1 MKVEEMQKFNIGDYP
16 TPLQKME
23 KLSKKHH
30 ASLYIKRDD
39 IMGPALSGNKTRK
52 LEYIM
57 KDAVDKGYNAILT
70 TGGPGTSH
78 ARTTISAACQFGMKP
93 ILVRNKPMP
102 ESLSGNLA
110 IDAMMGC
117 DIVNVVGNLQ
127 DGIQKTIEKYES
139 EGYKVYNLPAKSSTE
154 IGAAGYIMCIKEIM
168 DQCEQMDIHPEYL
181 VCGTAS
187 LGTYAGLL
195 CGAEYFKAPFKVIGI
210 PATKYSE
217 TDKENYVGFINELAE
232 FYQMHFT
239 MTKYYLNIL
248 GGSEE
253 HPYYTNDVTKMDLD
267 VFDTMMELAR
277 EEGIIL
283 DPEYTGRAFRGFLDL
298 VDTGKIKG
306 DCIFIHT
313 GGGQSTWTLEQ
324 TEAVQEVLK
333 KNCSITQI

>member
-1 MKVEEMQKFNIGDYP
+1 MKVEEMKKIKLGDYP

-23 KLSKKHH
+23 HLSKKHC

-39 IMGPALSGNKTRK
+39 IMGPALSGNKIRK

-57 KDAVDKGYNAILT
+57 KDALDKGYNAILT

-78 ARTTISAACQFGMKP
+78 ARTTIAAARQFGIKP
-93 ILVRNKPMP
+93 ILVRNDKMP
-102 ESLSGNLA
+102 ERLSGNLA

-117 DIVNVVGNLQ
+117 DIINVSGDLDSGIKQ
-127 DGIQKTIEKYES
+127 TIQKYEK

-168 DQCEQMDIHPEYL
+168 DQCEQLHINPKYL
-181 VCGTAS
+181 ICGTAS

-195 CGAEYFKAPFKVIGI
+195 CGVEYFNAPFKVIGI
-210 PATKYSE
+210 PATQYSE
-217 TDKENYVGFINELAE
+217 QDKDDYVGFINELAE
-232 FYQMHFT
+232 FYNMEFT
-239 MTKYYLNIL
+239 MTKYYLNIES
-248 GGSEE
+248 GPKE
-253 HPYYTNDVTKMDLD
+253 HPYFAKDVSQVDLD
-267 VFDTMMELAR
+267 VFKVMMELAK

-298 VDTGKIKG
+298 VDTKKIDG

-313 GGGQSTWTLEQ
+313 GGGLANWSIEQ
-324 TEAVQEVLK
+324 EDAVQDLLK
-333 KNCSITQI
+333 NNCYITVM

>member
-1 MKVEEMQKFNIGDYP
+1 MKVEEMKKITIGDYP

-23 KLSKKHH
+23 KLSQKHH

-57 KDAVDKGYNAILT
+57 KDALEKGYNAILT

-102 ESLSGNLA
+102 EYLSGNLA

-117 DIVNVVGNLQ
+117 DIVNVVGDLEE
-127 DGIQKTIEKYES
+127 GIQKTIAKYEND
-139 EGYKVYNLPAKSSTE
+139 GYKVYNLPAKSSTE

-168 DQCEQMDIHPEYL
+168 DQCKEMDIHPEFL
-181 VCGTAS
+181 VCGTGS

-195 CGAEYFKAPFKVIGI
+195 CGVEYFHAPFKIIGI
-210 PATKYSE
+210 PATNFTESV
-217 TDKENYVGFINELAE
+217 KEDYVGFINELAE
-232 FYQMHFT
+232 FYQMNFT
-239 MTKYYLNIL
+239 MTKYYLNMV
-248 GGSEE
+248 GGPLD
-253 HPYYTNDVTKMDLD
+253 HPYYAEDVKTMDMD
-267 VFDTMMELAR
+267 VFRVMMELAR

-298 VDTGKIKG
+298 VDSRKIKG
-306 DCIFIHT
+306 DCIFLHT
-313 GGGQSTWTLEQ
+313 GGGQASWTPEQ
-324 TEAVQEVLK
+324 TDAVQEILK
-333 KNCSITQI
+333 NNCSITEI